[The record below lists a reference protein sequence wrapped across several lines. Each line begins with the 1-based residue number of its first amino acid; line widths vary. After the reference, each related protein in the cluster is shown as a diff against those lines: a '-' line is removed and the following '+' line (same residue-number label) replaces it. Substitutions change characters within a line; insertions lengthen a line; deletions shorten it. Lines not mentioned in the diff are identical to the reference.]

1 MLINCPKCGFS
12 QPKDQYCA
20 SCGVDMLSY
29 IPAAPP
35 LWKQV
40 LVNPVFLIAITMSV
54 VAGSVVYI
62 RQGQRDE
69 LASRARLLRSG
80 PMMVDQS
87 DNLASAGPAAVPA
100 QTAQPI
106 VQETA
111 QASAQTPTPSESPA
125 EVAAVASAP
134 VKMLAST
141 ALTPSAAATATP
153 APSASP
159 DASPGGAA
167 ARRDRVV
174 NAVIYY
180 TEVNRQTLDQME
192 EESQGSGQFT
202 DFGEFKAGPVAD
214 ITKRL
219 SRQNGVVVLQKVS
232 RAFDAR
238 NSQQQW
244 FVGNKTADN
253 QDVGITTLIVLDT
266 SVPGRLRGEIELL
279 KSFPEQNQ
287 GEVTLRKSSSPAM
300 NFDIPNKYGMM
311 VHMALPR
318 QIAKDNEDILGP
330 EGIMRIFDSTAFK
343 NQSSEFT
350 LFIDFDTS
358 AP

>member
-29 IPAAPP
+29 VPAAPP

-87 DNLASAGPAAVPA
+87 DNLAASGPAAVPA

-111 QASAQTPTPSESPA
+111 QASAQTPAPTEHASDAS
-125 EVAAVASAP
+125 AASTAP
-134 VKMLAST
+134 VKMLASAAMNPT
-141 ALTPSAAATATP
+141 TAATATP
-153 APSASP
+153 SATPTP
-159 DASPGGAA
+159 DASAAGAA

-180 TEVNRQTLDQME
+180 TEVSRQALDQME

-214 ITKRL
+214 IAKRL
-219 SRQNGVVVLQKVS
+219 TRQNGVQVLQKVS

-238 NSQQQW
+238 NAQQQW

-266 SVPGRLRGEIELL
+266 SIPGRLRGEIELL
-279 KSFPEQNQ
+279 KSFPEQVQ
-287 GEVTLRKSSSPAM
+287 GDVTLRKSSSPAM

-318 QIAKDNEDILGP
+318 QIAKDGEDLLGP
-330 EGIMRIFDSTAFK
+330 EGIMRIFESAAFK